1 MTRLQQTAL
10 TTQALDLPPFER
22 AQLALLLIDS
32 VEEPGADVWPK
43 SLVEELRKRSAELQ
57 SGKVRGL
64 SSEEVFGE
72 PL

>member
-10 TTQALDLPPFER
+10 TTQALDLPPLER
-22 AQLALLLIDS
+22 AQLALLLIES
-32 VEEPGADVWPK
+32 VEEPGADVWPE
-43 SLVEELRKRSAELQ
+43 SLVTELRRRSEELQ

-64 SSEEVFGE
+64 TSEEVFGE